1 MGGLLQGMEIQSL
14 LLISPPP
21 PVISK
26 EDSFLGGLVFFK
38 SLSSVDL
45 SFLPLLPPGD
55 TQEHPLQLTLGSSLL
70 YFIPEKAIDF
80 VRGKN
85 CKCHLWD

>member
-26 EDSFLGGLVFFK
+26 EDSFLGGLVFLK

-45 SFLPLLPPGD
+45 SFLPI
-55 TQEHPLQLTLGSSLL
+55 HSFSLL
-70 YFIPEKAIDF
+70 FLVIYSYFLLEIL
-80 VRGKN
+80 RNTHYG
-85 CKCHLWD
+85 

>member
-1 MGGLLQGMEIQSL
+1 M
-14 LLISPPP
+14 
-21 PVISK
+21 VW
-26 EDSFLGGLVFFK
+26 FFKK
-38 SLSSVDL
+38 SLSSIDL
-45 SFLPLLPPGD
+45 SFLPIHSFSLLFLRYLLLLPPGD